1 MNPINERV
9 REVRKTLH
17 LSQKEFARKIGL
29 KQTSIC
35 DIEHGRCNVI
45 ERNLIAICNQ
55 LNVSRNWLESGEGS
69 MFNEIDKR
77 YDEFFSNYKKLNP
90 NLQDF
95 LLKVAKDLLELQE
108 KI

>member
-17 LSQKEFARKIGL
+17 LSQKEFAKRIGL

-35 DIEHGRCNVI
+35 DIENGRCNLI

-55 LNVSRNWLESGEGS
+55 LNVSREWLETGKGN
-69 MFNEIDKR
+69 MFIEIDKR
-77 YDEFFSNYKKLNP
+77 YNEFFSNYKKLNP